1 MVVLHVGDV
10 TLYGTGRPMH
20 VQTGTQKE
28 EGFLC
33 FVPGVVYL
41 FMACRTSEWTGDLQR
56 RHKGGKER
64 KKKRK
69 KEEEEEEGHR
79 GGIMYGAATEQD
91 EKEGARTSRRESPIT
106 CGRDDGAPLSFVG
119 SHSNKTT

>member
-106 CGRDDGAPLSFVG
+106 CGLDDGAPLSFVG

>member
-1 MVVLHVGDV
+1 MFRGSCI
-10 TLYGTGRPMH
+10 
-20 VQTGTQKE
+20 
-28 EGFLC
+28 FLWLVEHRSGQETC
-33 FVPGVVYL
+33 S
-41 FMACRTSEWTGDLQR
+41 ADT
-56 RHKGGKER
+56 KGEKKER

-69 KEEEEEEGHR
+69 KEEEEEEEGHR

-106 CGRDDGAPLSFVG
+106 CGLDDGAPLSFVG

>member
-1 MVVLHVGDV
+1 MVLHVGDV
-10 TLYGTGRPMH
+10 TLFGTGRPMH

-69 KEEEEEEGHR
+69 KEEEEEEEGHR

-106 CGRDDGAPLSFVG
+106 CGLDDGAPLSFVG